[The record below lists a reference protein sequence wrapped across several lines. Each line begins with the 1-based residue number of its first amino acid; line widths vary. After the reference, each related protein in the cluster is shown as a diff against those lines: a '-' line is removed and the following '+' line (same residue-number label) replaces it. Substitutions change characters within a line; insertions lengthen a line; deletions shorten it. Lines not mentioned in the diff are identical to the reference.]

1 MNNKIRKIAIVVLA
15 FIVIVIG
22 STVSISYANKVKAR
36 EVVQL
41 GNKYLSEGKYTEAI
55 IEFEK
60 AIKIDKR
67 NVDGYLGAATAYV
80 NIENIE
86 KAEEVLNLAINN
98 VPKESEIYIE
108 LSDIYFNEN
117 KIEES
122 VEVLDKGYDKTKD
135 EQIKDKLNLIAEQ
148 LEIVV
153 EDNFLLTE
161 TVSKVM
167 LIKRLDDGTI
177 IPINANWI
185 SSNEEIAK
193 FLDKTVEN
201 IALVNEGKEKVN
213 IGYEEETEVIE
224 DIWDILKENNKYSI
238 INGIKAGTVT
248 IISQLGSI
256 EKKIDINIEE
266 LIIDKIILKTRET
279 VEQGNNAFIPI
290 AIRVGGEFQYDLLN
304 ENVDN
309 YNLKPKNIANYDG
322 NEYYVDFTAN
332 ISVDTYINLY
342 LSEGKTEYEYEIFL
356 LDKNNNRINKSV
368 EVKIEGGV
376 DLIEKNENKIKIS
389 RKSYEDNT
397 LIISV
402 DNISSSLNYI
412 YTIKHHDRYFN
423 Q

>member
-98 VPKESEIYIE
+98 VPKESELYME

-185 SSNEEIAK
+185 SSNEEIGK

-213 IGYEEETEVIE
+213 NIFEV
-224 DIWDILKENNKYSI
+224 
-238 INGIKAGTVT
+238 
-248 IISQLGSI
+248 
-256 EKKIDINIEE
+256 
-266 LIIDKIILKTRET
+266 
-279 VEQGNNAFIPI
+279 
-290 AIRVGGEFQYDLLN
+290 
-304 ENVDN
+304 
-309 YNLKPKNIANYDG
+309 
-322 NEYYVDFTAN
+322 
-332 ISVDTYINLY
+332 
-342 LSEGKTEYEYEIFL
+342 
-356 LDKNNNRINKSV
+356 
-368 EVKIEGGV
+368 
-376 DLIEKNENKIKIS
+376 
-389 RKSYEDNT
+389 
-397 LIISV
+397 
-402 DNISSSLNYI
+402 
-412 YTIKHHDRYFN
+412 
-423 Q
+423 